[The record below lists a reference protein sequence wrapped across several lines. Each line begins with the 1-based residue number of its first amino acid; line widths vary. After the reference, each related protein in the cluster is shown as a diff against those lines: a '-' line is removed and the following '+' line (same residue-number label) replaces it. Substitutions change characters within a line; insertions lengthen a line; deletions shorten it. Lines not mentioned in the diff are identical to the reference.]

1 MVNFVSRLCGKASPL
16 SLKEYKTN
24 GGFKGLEKALFNMKT
39 NEVINVIED
48 SNLKGRGGAAFPT
61 GLKWKFVAMEE
72 SDIKYVICNADE
84 GEPGTFKDKILLDG
98 CPLQLIEGMIIAGY
112 ATKASK
118 GYIYI
123 RGEYPKTKKILIK
136 AVEML
141 KQEGYLGKNILG
153 QNFSFDIDIRTGAG
167 AYVCGEETA
176 LIESIEGNPGR
187 SRFKPPYPPNQGLW
201 GKPTLVNN
209 VETLVNIP
217 LIIAHGA
224 DEYKK
229 YGTES
234 SSGTKLISV
243 SGNIVNKGVFEVEFG
258 ITLREIIFNV
268 CGGIEKG
275 KQLKFVQLGGSSG
288 ACIPE
293 ELLDIRLDFDEL
305 KKYDIG
311 LGSGAILVVDE
322 STCIL
327 DFMKTTMG
335 FFKHESCGKCTPCR
349 EGNRHIIKIL
359 NRIQSGQGSESDI
372 QLMLN
377 ISSLMKDASL
387 CGLGQAAPTA
397 IFTTLKYF
405 EDEYKEHLDGY
416 CRSGICSFKGKEECK
431 CKI

>member
-1 MVNFVSRLCGKASPL
+1 MVHFVSKLCGKISPL
-16 SLKEYKTN
+16 SIKEYRDN
-24 GGFKGLEKALFNMKT
+24 GGFIGLEKAVLNMKSH
-39 NEVINVIED
+39 EVIEVIED
-48 SNLKGRGGAAFPT
+48 SKLRGRGGAAFPT
-61 GLKWKFVAMEE
+61 GLKWKFVALEE
-72 SDIKYVICNADE
+72 NDIKYVICNADE

-98 CPLQLIEGMIIAGY
+98 CPLQIIEGMIIAAY
-112 ATKASK
+112 ATKAVK

-123 RGEYPKTKKILIK
+123 RGEYPKTRKILER
-136 AVEML
+136 AVQL
-141 KQEGYLGKNILG
+141 LRDEGYLGENILA
-153 QNFSFDIDIRTGAG
+153 QDFSFDIEVRSGAG

-209 VETLVNIP
+209 VETLANIP
-217 LIIAHGA
+217 LILRSGA
-224 DEYKK
+224 EEYKK
-229 YGTES
+229 YGTEG

-243 SGNIVNKGVFEVEFG
+243 SGNVVNKGVFEIEFG
-258 ITLREIIFNV
+258 TSLREIVYEI

-275 KQLKFVQLGGSSG
+275 KKFKFIQLGGSSG

-293 ELLDIRLDFDEL
+293 GLLDIKLDFEEL
-305 KKYDIG
+305 EKYDIG

-327 DFMKTTMG
+327 DFMKTTIE

-359 NRIQSGQGSESDI
+359 DRIQNGEGSDRDLE
-372 QLMLN
+372 LLEN
-377 ISSLMKDASL
+377 ISLIMKEASL

-405 EDEYKEHLDGY
+405 GNEYREHLEGC
-416 CRSGICSFKGKEECK
+416 CRCGICKLKGKEEE
-431 CKI
+431 

>member
-1 MVNFVSRLCGKASPL
+1 MVNFVSKLCGKISPL
-16 SLKEYKTN
+16 SIKEYRDN
-24 GGFKGLEKALFNMKT
+24 SGFEGLENAILKMKP
-39 NEVINVIED
+39 NEVIKTVED
-48 SNLKGRGGAAFPT
+48 SKLKGRGGAAFPT
-61 GLKWKFVAMEE
+61 ALKWNFVARED
-72 SDIKYVICNADE
+72 SDVKYVICNADE

-98 CPLQLIEGMIIAGY
+98 CPLQIIEGMIIAAY

-123 RGEYPKTKKILIK
+123 RGEYPKTKEILIK
-136 AVEML
+136 AVENL
-141 KQEGYLGKNILG
+141 RNEGYLGNNILG
-153 QNFSFDIDIRTGAG
+153 QDFSFDIDIRSGAG

-187 SRFKPPYPPNQGLW
+187 SRFKPPYPPSQGLW

-209 VETLVNIP
+209 VETLANIP
-217 LIIAHGA
+217 LILKYGA
-224 DEYKK
+224 EKYRQ

-243 SGNIVNKGVFEVEFG
+243 SGNVVNKGVFEIEFG
-258 ITLREIIFNV
+258 TTLREVVYDI
-268 CGGIEKG
+268 CGGIEKD
-275 KQLKFVQLGGSSG
+275 KKLKFVQLGGSSG

-293 ELLDIRLDFDEL
+293 GLLDIRLDFEEL
-305 KKYDIG
+305 KNYDIG

-327 DFMKTTMG
+327 DFMKTTME

-349 EGNRHIIKIL
+349 EGNRHIIKIID
-359 NRIQSGQGSESDI
+359 RIQNGEGSERD
-372 QLMLN
+372 LELLEN
-377 ISSLMKDASL
+377 ISQIMKEASL

-405 EDEYKEHLDGY
+405 GDEYEEHLKGY
-416 CRSGICSFKGKEECK
+416 CRSGVCNPEGKEESR
-431 CKI
+431 